1 VSASGADPTDAEERA
16 VPRFLARLG
25 LTRREHV
32 AWASYDWAN
41 SALWTTVITA
51 VFPLYYAKVAAEG
64 LEPRIADGR
73 FTRATTLCLALAAVS
88 APLLGAIADFS
99 GQRKRWLAGFML
111 AGVAATASMFWIGP
125 GDWLFALI
133 AFGVANLGAIGSMVF
148 YDSLLPH
155 VAREDELHRVS
166 SGGYA
171 LGYLGGGLLLALNLA
186 WIQKPEWFGLDGG
199 DPTLPVR
206 LSFLSVAIWWLLFAI
221 PLFRGVREPP
231 RTLESDETQR
241 SRPLRTAFVR
251 LWETLRELKRFRHA
265 VIFMLAF
272 FAYSDGIGT
281 IIRMSSLLGERIGM
295 SQGNLIGAF
304 LLVQFVGMPFAFL
317 FGWLAGRFGA
327 KRLIFVALA
336 SFLAAT
342 LVASRMTTT
351 REFYLLALLVAA
363 SLGGCQAL
371 SRSLFAS
378 LVPKHKSAECFG
390 LFSSLERFSA
400 ILGPLVYGLVLQH
413 SGSTGGAVLSVAPFF
428 VVGAILLACVD
439 VDAGQR
445 AAAKAESEA
454 TGA

>member
-1 VSASGADPTDAEERA
+1 MSGTDAGPANGAERG

-32 AWASYDWAN
+32 AWAFYDWAN

-51 VFPLYYAKVAAEG
+51 VFPIYYAKVAAEG
-64 LEPRIADGR
+64 LDPRVADGR
-73 FTRATTLCLALAAVS
+73 FTRATTLCLALAAIS
-88 APLLGAIADFS
+88 APVLGAVADFS
-99 GQRKRWLAGFML
+99 GRRKRWLAAFLFVG
-111 AGVAATASMFWIGP
+111 AAATASMFWIQRGE
-125 GDWLFALI
+125 WLFALV
-133 AFGVANLGAIGSMVF
+133 AFGLANLGAIGSMVF

-155 VAREDELHRVS
+155 VARADELDRVS

-186 WIQKPEWFGLDGG
+186 WIQRPDWFGLDGA
-199 DPTLPVR
+199 DPTLPTR
-206 LSFLSVAIWWLLFAI
+206 LSFLSVAVWWLVFSI
-221 PLFRGVREPP
+221 PLFRGVKEPP
-231 RTLESDETQR
+231 RTLERDETGAGSPWR
-241 SRPLRTAFVR
+241 VAFTR
-251 LWETLRELKRFRHA
+251 LWETVRELKRHRHA

-281 IIRMSSLLGERIGM
+281 IIRMSSLLGSHIGM

-317 FGWLAGRFGA
+317 FGWAAGRFGA
-327 KRLIFVALA
+327 KRMIFVALA

-342 LVASRMTTT
+342 LVASRMSTT

-400 ILGPLVYGLVLQH
+400 ILGPLVYGLVLEH
-413 SGSTGGAVLSVAPFF
+413 SGATGPAVLSVAPFF
-428 VVGAILLACVD
+428 LVGAVLLAFVD
-439 VDAGQR
+439 VGAGQR
-445 AAAKAESEA
+445 AAAESEREA